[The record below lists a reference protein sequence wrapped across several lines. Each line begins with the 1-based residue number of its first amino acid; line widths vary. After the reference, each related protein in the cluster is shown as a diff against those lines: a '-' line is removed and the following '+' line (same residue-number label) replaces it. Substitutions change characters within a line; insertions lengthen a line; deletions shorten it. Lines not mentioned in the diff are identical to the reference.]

1 MSETRIPGQELQDEI
16 LKTVRKS
23 QEAVIDA
30 ITIWAD
36 AVQSIAPKLPV
47 ASMPLADK
55 LPKPADIV
63 ASAYDF
69 AERLLASQRKFAE
82 DALKATAT
90 LVQGKGDG
98 HAAMAPA
105 AGQ

>member
-69 AERLLASQRKFAE
+69 AEQLLASQRKFAE
-82 DALKATAT
+82 DALKATAP
-90 LVQGKGDG
+90 LVQGRGNG
-98 HAAMAPA
+98 HAAKATA
-105 AGQ
+105 AAK